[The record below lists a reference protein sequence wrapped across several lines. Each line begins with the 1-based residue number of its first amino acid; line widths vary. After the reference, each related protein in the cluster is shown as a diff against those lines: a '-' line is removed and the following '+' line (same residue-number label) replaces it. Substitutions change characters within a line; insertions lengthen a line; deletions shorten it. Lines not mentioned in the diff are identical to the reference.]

1 MENPIEVLI
10 TEHELIDKLLKIL
23 KDRLSEMKETKK
35 IDNQIID
42 VTVDCFESFINRVH
56 HWKEENILFTELRK
70 KDLTER
76 HRGIISK
83 LTQEHVVARKL
94 INKIVEGK
102 HKYEIGEMSGFDELI
117 ENLEKFV
124 AIYVPHL
131 RFENTE
137 FFPEA
142 LKYFDDDEKRHLEAL
157 FSQVE
162 SESVIKNYS
171 LVLENL
177 ETK

>member
-10 TEHELIDKLLKIL
+10 TEHDLIDKLLKIL
-23 KDRLSEMKETKK
+23 NERLSTMKETRE

-56 HWKEENILFTELRK
+56 HWKEENVLFTELYK
-70 KDLTER
+70 KELSDK
-76 HRGIISK
+76 HKAIIEK

-94 INKIVEGK
+94 VNRIVEAK
-102 HKYEIGEMSGFDELI
+102 HKYETGEMAGFDELV
-117 ENLEKFV
+117 ENLEKF
-124 AIYVPHL
+124 AALYVPHV

-142 LKYFDDDEKRHLEAL
+142 MEYFDDKERQNIEEL
-157 FSQVE
+157 FNQVE
-162 SESVIKNYS
+162 SKSVIQNYS
-171 LVLENL
+171 LVLKNL